1 MSVKFKVKVK
11 KKSQRNSKKKRKL
24 QKNFKNCNLTI
35 LGKLNQSIAELQ
47 DAYDVFDTILWFIFQ
62 LRLNLDCLD
71 NFCPLATLSNLHKLK
86 MAVFHVFFY
95 TFFQI

>member
-1 MSVKFKVKVK
+1 MSVKFKVKVQRNHRK
-11 KKSQRNSKKKRKL
+11 IVKKPQTFKKLKKSQ
-24 QKNFKNCNLTI
+24 FDI

-71 NFCPLATLSNLHKLK
+71 NFCPLATLSN
-86 MAVFHVFFY
+86 
-95 TFFQI
+95 

>member
-11 KKSQRNSKKKRKL
+11 KNHREIVKKPQTL
-24 QKNFKNCNLTI
+24 KNRNLTI

-71 NFCPLATLSNLHKLK
+71 NFCPLATLSN
-86 MAVFHVFFY
+86 
-95 TFFQI
+95 